1 MRGFDR
7 CRLQYQQHQP
17 VHRAGSWY
25 YGHGNAYAG
34 SVGRAERWRHA
45 HGNPDRK
52 ALNIADSDA
61 DSRRYRD
68 ADQDS
73 DGNSD
78 THDRTNADSHSD
90 RRWNVMLSTIGCV
103 WANLL
108 RDLSIRNGSSRRRRV
123 YQDAGALVQRSV
135 RSRNTPADAGPDR
148 NAHPGSHPDAAA
160 HEAGLRVFGNVSD
173 HVSVGTDDGLLHA
186 LRDR

>member
-1 MRGFDR
+1 VRGLDR
-7 CRLQYQQHQP
+7 WRLQYQQHQP

-25 YGHGNAYAG
+25 YGHGNAHAG

-52 ALNIADSDA
+52 ALNIADSDP

-90 RRWNVMLSTIGCV
+90 RRWNFMLSTIGCC

-108 RDLSIRNGSSRRRRV
+108 YVIGFWRGTRRRGCV
-123 YQDAGALVQRSV
+123 YQDAGDLVQRSV
-135 RSRNTPADAGPDR
+135 RARDTPSDAGPDR
-148 NAHPGSHPDAAA
+148 NPHPGSYPNAAA
-160 HEAGLRVFGNVSD
+160 HAAVQRVFWHVSD
-173 HVSVGTDDGLLHA
+173 HVSIGTDDGLLHA
-186 LRDR
+186 YRDR